1 MPDVAVPAENS
12 ESAALGELLARA
24 AAKDR
29 THIQR
34 HLAAADAEPDASHAT
49 LWRRLAGFLHTLA
62 PLPVQTVGHSAVM
75 FFVPDGKYRMQMFSL
90 EDQSDGRIS
99 LYLPDILD
107 QAIQKKIV
115 RKGDVPGEFSIVG
128 SLRNSLRIDSLDS
141 QNTPEPAA
149 HVKNMLGWNRK
160 ALRVILPALAAE
172 GPRVD
177 ATENLCNL
185 AIKLRA
191 ASQAKVAVPAAAVA
205 KPTPAVAAAPAP
217 ASKSPKRDGTKK
229 RSA

>member
-12 ESAALGELLARA
+12 ESASVGEMLARA

-34 HLAAADAEPDASHAT
+34 HLAAADAEPDPSHAA
-49 LWRRLAGFLHTLA
+49 LWRRLAGVLNTLA

-75 FFVPDGKYRMQMFSL
+75 FFVPDGKYRMQMFAL
-90 EDQSDGRIS
+90 EDQSDGRLS

-107 QAIQKKIV
+107 QAIQKKV
-115 RKGDVPGEFSIVG
+115 LRKGDVPGEYAIVG
-128 SLRNSLRIDSLDS
+128 SLRNSLRVDALDS

-160 ALRVILPALAAE
+160 SLRVILPALAAE

-177 ATENLCNL
+177 AAEALCNL

-191 ASQAKVAVPAAAVA
+191 ASQQAK
-205 KPTPAVAAAPAP
+205 VAAAPKAP
-217 ASKSPKRDGTKK
+217 APATPDPAPRAPRREGPKRRT
-229 RSA
+229 A